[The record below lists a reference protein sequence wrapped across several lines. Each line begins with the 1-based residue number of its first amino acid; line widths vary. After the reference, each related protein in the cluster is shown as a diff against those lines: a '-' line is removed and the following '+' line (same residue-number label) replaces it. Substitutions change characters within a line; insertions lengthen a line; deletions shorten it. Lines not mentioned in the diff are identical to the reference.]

1 MRSDWI
7 PLSAS
12 ALVVGA
18 MAMVFGALLNPQAG
32 GDATAAE
39 TLRVVTEESGRWL
52 GMAVMYFFASVSLTL
67 GLPALLSLFT
77 DKGKRTGFVAVGVF
91 TIGVIGLAGFS
102 MLLVFF
108 KALAGAEAIE
118 DARLDVATEDLG
130 LTVFLNG
137 WILSFYAGL
146 LLVALALFLSK
157 KTPPWV
163 PGLLV
168 VFVLLFPFAGQI
180 GRVGQVL
187 QVMALAVAFT
197 GVAIAAVNQVNRA
210 VASRQP
216 VY

>member
-18 MAMVFGALLNPQAG
+18 MAMVFGALLNPQSG
-32 GDATAAE
+32 GDESAAE
-39 TLRVVTEESGRWL
+39 TLRVVMEDGGRWL
-52 GMAVMYFFASVSLTL
+52 GMSVMYFFASVAMTL
-67 GLPALLSLFT
+67 GLPSLLSLFT
-77 DKGKRTGFVAVGVF
+77 DKGRRTGFVAVGVF
-91 TIGVIGLAGFS
+91 SIGVIGLAGFA

-108 KALAGAEAIE
+108 KALAGA
-118 DARLDVATEDLG
+118 DAVDDGRINAVSDDLG
-130 LTVFLNG
+130 LSVFING
-137 WILSFYAGL
+137 WIISFYAGL

-168 VFVLLFPFAGQI
+168 VFVVLFPFAGQI

-197 GVAIAAVNQVNRA
+197 GVAIAAVNQVNRV

-216 VY
+216 TY